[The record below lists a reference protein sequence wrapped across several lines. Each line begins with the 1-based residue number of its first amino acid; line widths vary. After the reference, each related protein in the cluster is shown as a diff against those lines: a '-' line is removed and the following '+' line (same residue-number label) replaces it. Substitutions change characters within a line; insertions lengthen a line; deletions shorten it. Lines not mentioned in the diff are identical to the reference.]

1 MIHSSWKA
9 FFIFSNK
16 EIKGIIVLGIILFGS
31 VSIRFLFPSKGS
43 PTKNLNASGN
53 IQPTLHLIP
62 FDPNTIDSAEATYLG
77 LPAKQVNNLL
87 HYRAKGGYFKS
98 KEHFAKLYGLTPAL
112 YSALSPYI
120 TIGKSENNRREGG
133 VVNDTY
139 KRYYPIFEKEDT
151 WKIDI
156 NVANETEWK
165 QKTRIPTYL
174 IQRIMAYKQFRGAF
188 TKPGEIAKVYG
199 LSDSIYQSLRGH
211 LVVNKQT
218 VYLLRANA
226 MNFNDWKAL
235 GMFSDAQ
242 IWTLLKLK
250 RSMEGNLNW
259 ESIVE
264 ALDLTQAEAEQ
275 LKGRVRFDD

>member
-1 MIHSSWKA
+1 M
-9 FFIFSNK
+9 
-16 EIKGIIVLGIILFGS
+16 
-31 VSIRFLFPSKGS
+31 
-43 PTKNLNASGN
+43 
-53 IQPTLHLIP
+53 
-62 FDPNTIDSAEATYLG
+62 
-77 LPAKQVNNLL
+77 
-87 HYRAKGGYFKS
+87 
-98 KEHFAKLYGLTPAL
+98 
-112 YSALSPYI
+112 
-120 TIGKSENNRREGG
+120 
-133 VVNDTY
+133 
-139 KRYYPIFEKEDT
+139 
-151 WKIDI
+151 
-156 NVANETEWK
+156 
-165 QKTRIPTYL
+165 
-174 IQRIMAYKQFRGAF
+174 
-188 TKPGEIAKVYG
+188 
-199 LSDSIYQSLRGH
+199 RGH